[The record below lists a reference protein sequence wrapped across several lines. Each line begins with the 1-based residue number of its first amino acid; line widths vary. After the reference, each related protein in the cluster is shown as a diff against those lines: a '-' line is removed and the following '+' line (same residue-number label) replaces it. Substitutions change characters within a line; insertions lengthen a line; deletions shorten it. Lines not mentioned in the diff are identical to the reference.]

1 MQKQHLLLD
10 PFLTIGRIEAAMR
23 WAEKE
28 PAPAATGV
36 CLIEL
41 GLLELYG
48 MEIAEMADL
57 KRTAQAAAADKLQH
71 LFLEFVK
78 QRQNVVACPRCGGKR
93 TRYLEYTVVLGSG
106 AMECRKCRRLWK
118 ISAF

>member
-1 MQKQHLLLD
+1 M
-10 PFLTIGRIEAAMR
+10 TIGRIEAAMR

-36 CLIEL
+36 CVVEL

-57 KRTAQAAAADKLQH
+57 KRTTQAAAADKLQH

-78 QRQNVVACPRCGGKR
+78 QRQNVVACPRCGGKQ
-93 TRYLEYTVVLGSG
+93 TRYLEYTVVFGSG